1 MLQARFDNCLDGLL
15 PGGGAVLLAVSGGI
29 DSMVMADLAAGSSTP
44 CTFEIAHCNFHLRG
58 AESDGDEAFVSE
70 WAESRGIPFRKIDF
84 DTKEYAG
91 LHGISI
97 EMAARELRYGWFAT
111 LCEKDGFKAVAV
123 AHNANDNAETL
134 FLNLLRGTGLKGIRG
149 MKESSFINGSDNAR
163 LIRPMLSFPRKLIQE
178 YAASRGLAWREDS
191 SNSDTVYKRNFIRN
205 EVFPLFEKINPSFLD
220 TLTSDMSR
228 FDQAGKITDAF
239 VAIHAPRV
247 VRRERSGLVIDTV
260 KLYETP
266 HWEYLLYRLMEPYGF
281 NESVLRDLV
290 ALINSGS
297 TFSGRRFCSKEYV
310 AETSRDSIIIRSLGG
325 RGDTLA
331 AGEVECQGPGE
342 YSLDGVGFIVEQV
355 QIEDPRQPEG
365 ITVADLAFPF
375 TVRRWQAGDWMHPL
389 GMDGR
394 RKKLSDM
401 FVDLKFSP
409 EQKEKALVIADEGSH
424 VLALVGYRIDES
436 VKVEPALRQ
445 AQGPV
450 VRIRLI

>member
-29 DSMVMADLAAGSSTP
+29 DSMVMADLAAGSSTS

-58 AESDGDEAFVSE
+58 AESDGDEAFVRE

-123 AHNANDNAETL
+123 AHNANDNAETM
-134 FLNLLRGTGLKGIRG
+134 FLNLLRGTGLKGVRG

-163 LIRPMLSFPRKLIQE
+163 LVRPMLSFPRKLIYE
-178 YAASRGLAWREDS
+178 YATSRGLAWREDS
-191 SNSDTVYKRNFIRN
+191 SNSDSVYKRNLIRN

-290 ALINSGS
+290 ALMTSGS
-297 TFSGRRFCSKEYV
+297 TFSGRRFFSNEYV
-310 AETSRDSIIIRSLGG
+310 AETSRDSIAVRSLGDQG
-325 RGDTLA
+325 NNPA

-342 YSLDGVGFIVEQV
+342 YSLDGVGFIVERV

-365 ITVADLAFPF
+365 ITVADLTFPF
-375 TVRRWQAGDWMHPL
+375 TVRRWQAGDWMRPL